1 MLKIDQCFGKTG
13 GNMAQRVL
21 IIGYYGSQNIGDDL
35 ILEST
40 IGLIRQGIPAAD
52 IRVLTYA
59 IKETEQRY
67 GVVGVSRNDYKA
79 ILRAVAWSD
88 VIIGGGGSMLQ
99 NVTSN
104 RSLLY
109 YLLLLFIAKL
119 YGKKTI
125 LLGNGVG
132 PIKGWFYQRLTFG
145 ILERLTHIVL
155 RDQESYNLLKAQGLT
170 NISSGA
176 DLAYNL
182 TFRPSI
188 VPKEKLIL
196 LNLRPWP
203 MALKLEEWVPE
214 FIKSWEQK
222 GYTVG
227 LLPMQMSKD
236 DVMLEPFVSET
247 VKMYRTHSGQELTD
261 LIQRA
266 ELVVA
271 MRLHALIFSALSE
284 TACVGISYDP
294 KVTAFIKSTGQIMA
308 CDTENLTLMAVNT
321 AVEQALSSRHH
332 LEQVLKAHLKED
344 DDRIQKNRLALEW
357 INA

>member
-1 MLKIDQCFGKTG
+1 
-13 GNMAQRVL
+13 MAQRVL

-40 IGLIRQGIPAAD
+40 IGLIRQNIAEAD

-67 GVVGVSRNDYKA
+67 GVVGVSRNDFKA
-79 ILRAVAWSD
+79 ILEAVAWSD

-104 RSLLY
+104 RSLIY
-109 YLLLLFIAKL
+109 YLMLLFVAKV

-132 PIKGWFYQRLTFG
+132 PIKGWFYQKLTFG
-145 ILERLTHIVL
+145 ILKGLSHIVL
-155 RDQESYNLLKAQGLT
+155 RDQESFGLLKKQGLT
-170 NISSGA
+170 NIANGA
-176 DLAYNL
+176 DLAFNL
-182 TFRPSI
+182 ILEPKSI
-188 VPKEKLIL
+188 SKEKLIL

-203 MALKLEEWVPE
+203 MAIKPEAWVPE
-214 FIKSWEQK
+214 FIKTWEQK
-222 GYTVG
+222 GYTIG
-227 LLPMQMSKD
+227 LLPMQISKD
-236 DVMLEPFVSET
+236 DKLLEPFVSET
-247 VKMYRTHSGQELTD
+247 VKMYITHSGQELTE
-261 LIQRA
+261 LIQRS

-294 KVTAFIKSTGQIMA
+294 KVTEFIKSEGQIMA
-308 CDTENLTLMAVNT
+308 CQTETISLEAINL
-321 AVEQALSSRHH
+321 AVEQGLASRHS
-332 LEQVLKAHLKED
+332 LEQVLKERLQED
-344 DDRIQKNRLALEW
+344 DERIHQNPLALQL
-357 INA
+357 IHK